1 MAEHTS
7 SYRILFRDID
17 SMGVLYYARYLAL
30 FEMGRV
36 EWMRDEGVRY
46 RDLEDCEG
54 VILPVTSASCEYHAS
69 LRYDDIAK
77 VRTRMTKMSGARVCW
92 GTKRWRSIS
101 QNREGKNDAG
111 KGDSDADPGT
121 ELDGLFAGWVD
132 VGYGSERHWSQRGN
146 RCDLS
151 TG

>member
-92 GTKRWRSIS
+92 AFQIENGETGELCATGKVDLGCIH
-101 QNREGKNDAG
+101 RETHRPTRIPSKLFALAG
-111 KGDSDADPGT
+111 KAS
-121 ELDGLFAGWVD
+121 LFQ
-132 VGYGSERHWSQRGN
+132 E
-146 RCDLS
+146 
-151 TG
+151 